1 MSSKKPVSKSGT
13 SISRR
18 QILKAAGIA
27 GAVGAAGVLGSR
39 SVGYAIAGNAPKIRL
54 AWTEV
59 AACHSP
65 LGFGVAK
72 GIYTKHNL
80 DVELFYQGA
89 SGQTLI
95 QALATGKADAG
106 AGLIGDWLKPLE
118 QGFDVKL
125 FVGSH
130 GGCQRLLASSASG
143 ITDLAGVKGKTIA
156 TYGIG
161 APPQVAFQVT
171 LAKNGIDPET
181 DVTWK
186 AVPFDL
192 VGETVNRGDA
202 DLAAHLDPWAYSIEK
217 QFNFTKIADTQTGV
231 YEGATCCVLG
241 ANGPFLDANRDA
253 IRRLAEANIE
263 LHEYVAGHPDEVA
276 AWYLEALKPAGLS
289 LQDLEAVIGGL
300 VSHNHPIGPEL
311 VAQIQRASEDLKLV
325 KVLDPTTDPKAFAE
339 RITVN
344 LLA

>member
-1 MSSKKPVSKSGT
+1 MSELHAPRV
-13 SISRR
+13 SRR
-18 QILKAAGIA
+18 AVLKTA
-27 GAVGAAGVLGSR
+27 GAAGVAVSAAALGSR
-39 SVGYAIAGNAPKIRL
+39 VFAPAVAGPAPKVRL

-72 GIYTKHNL
+72 GIYSKHNL

-130 GGCQRLLASSASG
+130 GGCQRLLASKASG
-143 ITDLAGVKGKTIA
+143 VKTLADVKGKTIA

-171 LAKNGIDPET
+171 LAKAGIDPET

-202 DLAAHLDPWAYSIEK
+202 DLAAHLDPWAWSIEK
-217 QFNFTKIADTQTGV
+217 QFKLTKIADTQTGV
-231 YEGATCCVLG
+231 YQGHTCCVLG
-241 ANGPFLDANRDA
+241 ANGPFLQANKDAL
-253 IRRLAEANIE
+253 RRLAEANIE
-263 LHEYVAGHPDEVA
+263 VHEYTANHPDEVA
-276 AWYLEALKPAGLS
+276 QWYFDALKPAGLS
-289 LQDLEAVIGGL
+289 VADLTEILGTL
-300 VSHNHPIGPEL
+300 VYHDHPIGQAL
-311 VAQIQRASEDLKLV
+311 VDQIRITSEDLKLV

>member
-1 MSSKKPVSKSGT
+1 MTKTIEKTGF
-13 SISRR
+13 SRR
-18 QILKAAGIA
+18 GALRAAGAA
-27 GAVGAAGVLGSR
+27 GAVVAAGALGGRVFSP
-39 SVGYAIAGNAPKIRL
+39 AIAGPAPKIRL

-72 GIYTKHNL
+72 GLYAKHNL
-80 DVELFYQGA
+80 DIDLFFQGA

-95 QALATGKADAG
+95 QALATSKADAG

-130 GGCQRLLASSASG
+130 GGCQRLMASEKSG
-143 ITDLAGVKGKTIA
+143 VKSVADLKGKTIA
-156 TYGIG
+156 TFGAG

-171 LAKNGIDPET
+171 LAKAGIDPEN

-192 VGETVNRGDA
+192 VGETVARGDA
-202 DLAAHLDPWAYSIEK
+202 DIAAHMDPWAWSIEK
-217 QFNFTKIADTQTGV
+217 KFNFLKIADTQTGV
-231 YEGATCCVLG
+231 YKDRTCCVLG
-241 ANGPFLDANRDA
+241 ANGPFLAANKDAL
-253 IRRLAEANIE
+253 RRLAEANIE
-263 LHEYVAGHPDEVA
+263 VHDYTANHPDEVA
-276 AWYLEALKPAGLS
+276 KWYFDNLKPPGLS
-289 LQDLEAVIGGL
+289 VQDLTEILGSL
-300 VSHNHPIGPEL
+300 TYHDHPIGQAL
-311 VAQIQRASEDLKLV
+311 VDQIRLTAEDLKLV
-325 KVLDPTTDPKAFAE
+325 KVLEASTDPKAFAE

>member
-1 MSSKKPVSKSGT
+1 MSDTAKPNSV
-13 SISRR
+13 SRR
-18 QILKAAGIA
+18 SVLRTVGGLGVAAST
-27 GAVGAAGVLGSR
+27 AALGSR
-39 SVGYAIAGNAPKIRL
+39 MFTPAIAGPAPKIRL

-72 GIYTKHNL
+72 GIYAKHNL
-80 DVELFYQGA
+80 DVELFFQGA

-130 GGCQRLLASSASG
+130 GGCQRLLASEKSG
-143 ITDLAGVKGKTIA
+143 VTDLAGVKGKTIA

-171 LAKNGIDPET
+171 LAKAGIDPET

-192 VGETVNRGDA
+192 VGETVERGDA
-202 DLAAHLDPWAYSIEK
+202 DSSD
-217 QFNFTKIADTQTGV
+217 
-231 YEGATCCVLG
+231 
-241 ANGPFLDANRDA
+241 
-253 IRRLAEANIE
+253 RLEHGSARN
-263 LHEYVAGHPDEVA
+263 
-276 AWYLEALKPAGLS
+276 
-289 LQDLEAVIGGL
+289 AV
-300 VSHNHPIGPEL
+300 
-311 VAQIQRASEDLKLV
+311 
-325 KVLDPTTDPKAFAE
+325 
-339 RITVN
+339 
-344 LLA
+344 

>member
-1 MSSKKPVSKSGT
+1 MATLNSSKSVT
-13 SISRR
+13 RR
-18 QILKAAGIA
+18 KLLKGAAAGGLALTGI
-27 GAVGAAGVLGSR
+27 AAGSKIFAPAV
-39 SVGYAIAGNAPKIRL
+39 AGPAPKIRL

-72 GIYTKHNL
+72 GLYAKHNL
-80 DVELFYQGA
+80 DIELFYQGA

-130 GGCQRLLASSASG
+130 GGCQRLLASKASG
-143 ITDLAGVKGKTIA
+143 VTDIQGVKGKTIA

-171 LAKNGIDPET
+171 LAKAGIDPEK

-192 VGETVNRGDA
+192 VGETVDRGDA
-202 DLAAHLDPWAYSIEK
+202 DIAAHLDPWAYSIERK
-217 QFNFTKIADTQTGV
+217 FGFTKIADTQTGV
-231 YEGATCCVLG
+231 YEGHTCCVLG
-241 ANGPFLDANRDA
+241 SNGAFYEQNKDA

-263 LHEYVAGHPDEVA
+263 VHEYTAAHPDEVA
-276 AWYLEALKPAGLS
+276 QWYFDNLKPAGLS
-289 LQDLEAVIGGL
+289 VEDLTGVLSGL
-300 VSHNHPIGPEL
+300 VTHNHPIGQAL
-311 VAQIQRASEDLKLV
+311 VDQIQKSAEDLKLV
-325 KVLDPTTDPKAFAE
+325 KVLEATTDPKQFAE

>member
-1 MSSKKPVSKSGT
+1 MTGSTK
-13 SISRR
+13 ISRR
-18 QILKAAGIA
+18 SLLRAAGALGAFTSA
-27 GAVGAAGVLGSR
+27 GALSGRLFTP
-39 SVGYAIAGNAPKIRL
+39 AIAGPAPKIRL

-72 GIYTKHNL
+72 GLYAKHNL

-130 GGCQRLLASSASG
+130 GGCQRLLASPASG

-156 TYGIG
+156 TYAPG

-171 LAKNGIDPET
+171 LAKAGIDPNN

-192 VGETVNRGDA
+192 VGETVNRGEA
-202 DLAAHLDPWAYSIEK
+202 DLAAHLDPWAYSIQK
-217 QFNFTKIADTQTGV
+217 QFGFKLIADTQTGV
-231 YEGATCCVLG
+231 YEGHTCCVLG
-241 ANGPFLDANRDA
+241 ANGPFLEANKDAL
-253 IRRLAEANIE
+253 RRLAEANIE
-263 LHEYVAGHPDEVA
+263 VHEYTASHPDEVA
-276 AWYLEALKPAGLS
+276 QWYFETLKPAGLS
-289 LQDLEAVIGGL
+289 LADLTAVIGGL
-300 VSHNHPIGPEL
+300 VAHNHPIGQPL
-311 VAQIQRASEDLKLV
+311 VDQIQKSAEDLQLV

-339 RITVN
+339 RVTVN
-344 LLA
+344 ILA

>member
-1 MSSKKPVSKSGT
+1 MSKIKKGV
-13 SISRR
+13 SRR
-18 QILKAAGIA
+18 KLLQAAGAAGIA
-27 GAVGAAGVLGSR
+27 ASAGAAGSR
-39 SVGYAIAGNAPKIRL
+39 IFSPAIAGPAPKVRL

-72 GIYTKHNL
+72 GLYQKHNL

-130 GGCQRLLASSASG
+130 GGCQRLLASKASG
-143 ITDLAGVKGKTIA
+143 VKDIQGVKGKTIA
-156 TYGIG
+156 TYGVG

-171 LAKNGIDPET
+171 LAKAGIDPEN

-192 VGETVNRGDA
+192 VGDTVDRGEA
-202 DLAAHLDPWAYSIEK
+202 DLAAHLDPWAYSIENK
-217 QFNFTKIADTQTGV
+217 FGFTKIADTQTGV
-231 YEGATCCVLG
+231 YENHTCCVLG
-241 ANGPFLDANRDA
+241 ANGVFYEANKDA

-263 LHEYVAGHPDEVA
+263 VHEYTANHPEEVA
-276 AWYLEALKPAGLS
+276 QWYFDNLKPAGLS
-289 LQDLEAVIGGL
+289 LDDLKAVIGHL
-300 VSHNHPIGPEL
+300 VAHNHPIGQEL
-311 VAQIQRASEDLKLV
+311 VDQIQQASEDLKLV
-325 KVLDPTTDPKAFAE
+325 KVLDPATDPKEFAQ

>member
-1 MSSKKPVSKSGT
+1 MSKPSF
-13 SISRR
+13 SRR
-18 QILKAAGIA
+18 KILQLA
-27 GAVGAAGVLGSR
+27 GATGALASLGAVSGR
-39 SVGYAIAGNAPKIRL
+39 VFSPALAAPAPKIRL

-72 GIYTKHNL
+72 GIYAKHNL

-95 QALATGKADAG
+95 QALATNKADAG

-130 GGCQRLLASSASG
+130 GGCQRLLASKASG

-171 LAKNGIDPET
+171 LAKSGIDPEA

-186 AVPFDL
+186 AVPFEL
-192 VGETVNRGDA
+192 VGDVVNRGEA
-202 DLAAHLDPWAYSIEK
+202 DLAAHLDPWAWSIEK
-217 QFNFTKIADTQTGV
+217 KYNFTKIADTQTGV
-231 YEGATCCVLG
+231 FENHTCCVLG
-241 ANGPFLDANRDA
+241 ANGPFLEANKDAL
-253 IRRLAEANIE
+253 RRLAEANIE
-263 LHEYVAGHPDEVA
+263 VHEYTANHPDEVA
-276 AWYLEALKPAGLS
+276 QWYYDNLKPAGLS
-289 LQDLEAVIGGL
+289 KEDLTEILGKL
-300 VSHNHPIGPEL
+300 VYHNHPIGQAL
-311 VAQIQRASEDLKLV
+311 VDQIRITSEDLKLV
-325 KVLDPTTDPKAFAE
+325 KVLDPSTDPKEFAE

>member
-1 MSSKKPVSKSGT
+1 MVTHPFKRRV
-13 SISRR
+13 SRR
-18 QILKAAGIA
+18 SALKIA
-27 GAVGAAGVLGSR
+27 GAAGVAASAGVIGSKVF
-39 SVGYAIAGNAPKIRL
+39 SPAIAGPAPKIRL

-72 GIYTKHNL
+72 GLYAKHNL
-80 DVELFYQGA
+80 DIELFFQGA

-130 GGCQRLLASSASG
+130 GGCQRLLASKQSG
-143 ITDLAGVKGKTIA
+143 VTDLAGVKGKSIA
-156 TYGIG
+156 TYTVGS
-161 APPQVAFQVT
+161 PPQVAFQVT
-171 LAKNGIDPET
+171 LAKAGIDPVT

-186 AVPFDL
+186 VVPFEL
-192 VGETVNRGDA
+192 VGEAVNRGEA

-217 QFNFTKIADTQTGV
+217 QFGFTKIADTQTGV
-231 YEGATCCVLG
+231 YEGHTCCVLG
-241 ANGPFLDANRDA
+241 ANGPFLEANKDA

-263 LHEYVAGHPDEVA
+263 VHEYTANHPEEVA
-276 AWYLEALKPAGLS
+276 KWYFDELKPGGLS
-289 LQDLEAVIGGL
+289 LEDLNAVLSGL
-300 VSHNHPIGPEL
+300 VAHNHPIGQAL
-311 VAQIQRASEDLKLV
+311 VDQIQQSAEDLKLV
-325 KVLDPTTDPKAFAE
+325 KVLDPSTDPKEFAE
-339 RITVN
+339 RVTVN

>member
-1 MSSKKPVSKSGT
+1 MDMSELHSPP
-13 SISRR
+13 ISRR
-18 QILKAAGIA
+18 AILKT
-27 GAVGAAGVLGSR
+27 VGAAGVAVSAAALGSR
-39 SVGYAIAGNAPKIRL
+39 VFSPAVAGPAPKIRL

-72 GIYTKHNL
+72 GIYSKHNL

-130 GGCQRLLASSASG
+130 GGCQRLLASKASEVK
-143 ITDLAGVKGKTIA
+143 TLADVKGKTIA

-171 LAKNGIDPET
+171 LAKAGIDPEN

-192 VGETVNRGDA
+192 VGEAVNRGDA
-202 DLAAHLDPWAYSIEK
+202 DLAAHLDPWAWSIEK
-217 QFNFTKIADTQTGV
+217 KFGFTKIADTQTGV
-231 YEGATCCVLG
+231 YEGHTCCVLG
-241 ANGPFLDANRDA
+241 ANGPFLQANKDAL
-253 IRRLAEANIE
+253 RRLAEANIE
-263 LHEYVAGHPDEVA
+263 VHDYTANHPDEVA
-276 AWYLEALKPAGLS
+276 QWYFDNLKPPGLS
-289 LQDLEAVIGGL
+289 VADLTEILGKL
-300 VSHNHPIGPEL
+300 LYHDHPIGQAL
-311 VAQIQRASEDLKLV
+311 IDQIRITSEDLKLV
-325 KVLDPTTDPKAFAE
+325 KVLEPSTDPKEFAE

>member
-1 MSSKKPVSKSGT
+1 MNDISKPT

-18 QILKAAGIA
+18 TALKAAGAVGVAASTAMLGSKVFTPAIA
-27 GAVGAAGVLGSR
+27 GA
-39 SVGYAIAGNAPKIRL
+39 APKIRL

-72 GIYTKHNL
+72 GLYAKHNL

-106 AGLIGDWLKPLE
+106 AGLVGDWLKPLE

-130 GGCQRLLASSASG
+130 GGCQRLLASKASG
-143 ITDLAGVKGKTIA
+143 ITDIAGVKGKTIA

-171 LAKNGIDPET
+171 LAKAGIDPET

-202 DLAAHLDPWAYSIEK
+202 DLAAHLDPWAWSIEK
-217 QFNFTKIADTQTGV
+217 KFGFTKIADTQTGV
-231 YEGATCCVLG
+231 YKNHTCCVLG
-241 ANGPFLDANRDA
+241 ANGPFLQANKDAL
-253 IRRLAEANIE
+253 RRLAEANIE
-263 LHEYVAGHPDEVA
+263 VHEYTANHPDEVA
-276 AWYLEALKPAGLS
+276 QWYFDNLKPPGLS
-289 LQDLEAVIGGL
+289 VADLTEILGTL
-300 VSHNHPIGPEL
+300 VYHDHPIGQAL
-311 VAQIQRASEDLKLV
+311 VDQIRITSEDLKLV

>member
-1 MSSKKPVSKSGT
+1 MTKPTK
-13 SISRR
+13 ISRR
-18 QILKAAGIA
+18 SLLRTA
-27 GAVGAAGVLGSR
+27 GALGVVTSAGALSGRLFTP
-39 SVGYAIAGNAPKIRL
+39 AIAGPAPKIRL

-72 GIYTKHNL
+72 GLYAKHNL

-130 GGCQRLLASSASG
+130 GGCQRLLASPASG

-156 TYGIG
+156 TYAPG

-171 LAKNGIDPET
+171 LAKAGIDPNN

-202 DLAAHLDPWAYSIEK
+202 DLAAHLDPWAYSIQK
-217 QFNFTKIADTQTGV
+217 QFGFKLIADTQTGI
-231 YEGATCCVLG
+231 YEGHTCCVLG
-241 ANGPFLDANRDA
+241 ANGPFLEANKDAL
-253 IRRLAEANIE
+253 RRLAEANIE
-263 LHEYVAGHPDEVA
+263 VHEYTADHPDEVA
-276 AWYLEALKPAGLS
+276 QWYFETLKPAGLS
-289 LQDLEAVIGGL
+289 LADLTAVISGL
-300 VSHNHPIGPEL
+300 VAHNHPIGQPL
-311 VAQIQRASEDLKLV
+311 VDQIQKSAEDLQLV

-339 RITVN
+339 RVTVN
-344 LLA
+344 ILA

>member
-1 MSSKKPVSKSGT
+1 MTKTIEKTGF
-13 SISRR
+13 SRR
-18 QILKAAGIA
+18 GALRAAGAA
-27 GAVGAAGVLGSR
+27 GAVVAAGALGGRVFSP
-39 SVGYAIAGNAPKIRL
+39 AIAGPAPKIRL

-72 GIYTKHNL
+72 GLYAKHNL
-80 DVELFYQGA
+80 DIDLFFQGA

-95 QALATGKADAG
+95 QALATSKADAG

-130 GGCQRLLASSASG
+130 GGCQRLLASEKSG
-143 ITDLAGVKGKTIA
+143 VKSVADLKGKTIA
-156 TYGIG
+156 TFGAG

-171 LAKNGIDPET
+171 LAKAGIDPEN

-192 VGETVNRGDA
+192 VGETVARGDA
-202 DLAAHLDPWAYSIEK
+202 DIAAHMDPWAWSIEK
-217 QFNFTKIADTQTGV
+217 KFNFLKIADTQTGV
-231 YEGATCCVLG
+231 YKDRTCCVLG
-241 ANGPFLDANRDA
+241 ANGPFLAANKDAL
-253 IRRLAEANIE
+253 RRLAEANIE
-263 LHEYVAGHPDEVA
+263 VHDYTANHPDEVA
-276 AWYLEALKPAGLS
+276 KWYFDNLKPPGLS
-289 LQDLEAVIGGL
+289 VQDLTEILGSL
-300 VSHNHPIGPEL
+300 TYHDHPIGQAL
-311 VAQIQRASEDLKLV
+311 VDQIRLTAEDLKLV
-325 KVLDPTTDPKAFAE
+325 KVLEASTDPKAFAE

>member
-1 MSSKKPVSKSGT
+1 MTKPTK
-13 SISRR
+13 ISRR
-18 QILKAAGIA
+18 SLLRTA
-27 GAVGAAGVLGSR
+27 GALGVVTSAGALSGRLFTP
-39 SVGYAIAGNAPKIRL
+39 AIAGPAPKIRL

-72 GIYTKHNL
+72 GLYAKHNL

-130 GGCQRLLASSASG
+130 GGCQRLLASPASG

-156 TYGIG
+156 TYAPG

-171 LAKNGIDPET
+171 LAKAGIDPNN

-202 DLAAHLDPWAYSIEK
+202 DLAAHLDPWAYSIQK
-217 QFNFTKIADTQTGV
+217 QFGFKLIADTQTGI
-231 YEGATCCVLG
+231 YEGHTCCVLG
-241 ANGPFLDANRDA
+241 ANGPFLEANKDAL
-253 IRRLAEANIE
+253 RRLAEANIE
-263 LHEYVAGHPDEVA
+263 VHEYTADHPDEVA
-276 AWYLEALKPAGLS
+276 QWYFETLKPAGLS
-289 LQDLEAVIGGL
+289 LADLTAVIGGL
-300 VSHNHPIGPEL
+300 VAHNHPIGQPL
-311 VAQIQRASEDLKLV
+311 VDQIQKSAEDLQLV

-339 RITVN
+339 RVTVN
-344 LLA
+344 ILA